1 MDSESG
7 KWLISSLRRLLVED
21 APVLLLGRLLALT
34 EADLIIVAVSGQ
46 SAEAVAVA
54 SLGLVIGFFVWSSC
68 SLLSLEVDLPVEA
81 IACWGCPSVAFVAV
95 ACKKELLRRMLF
107 SFGSSQRPVKS
118 FVLAMRLGSCFRR
131 PLCEAS
137 GGKLLWAM
145 HGHIE
150 TFSMTSQR
158 LYWLFDASI
167 DLGPFSSRCHRA
179 ATSVTCWGFLLRF
192 GQT

>member
-1 MDSESG
+1 MIVICWAFWAKALLVLCRGSYGLQLVMCLRSKLDDLRCMLG
-7 KWLISSLRRLLVED
+7 RRLISSLRRLLVED

-95 ACKKELLRRMLF
+95 AC
-107 SFGSSQRPVKS
+107 
-118 FVLAMRLGSCFRR
+118 
-131 PLCEAS
+131 
-137 GGKLLWAM
+137 
-145 HGHIE
+145 
-150 TFSMTSQR
+150 
-158 LYWLFDASI
+158 
-167 DLGPFSSRCHRA
+167 
-179 ATSVTCWGFLLRF
+179 
-192 GQT
+192 